1 MPGAHRHG
9 DSRFCGATTIVTGQ
23 STVKVNGI
31 LWAVEG
37 DKDTH
42 CNMGDLVPIYGAL
55 NVYAEGKLVI
65 CAAGDTAAE
74 DIPGCIPPEH
84 PPGETDPSGHSMD
97 VIVYGGAA
105 GGGS

>member
-1 MPGAHRHG
+1 
-9 DSRFCGATTIVTGQ
+9 VTGQ

-42 CNMGDLVPIYGAL
+42 CNQGALSAVYGAT

-65 CAAGDTAAE
+65 CAMGDIAASDKQACFIKHPAGATN
-74 DIPGCIPPEH
+74 PL
-84 PPGETDPSGHSMD
+84 GHSND
-97 VIVYGGAA
+97 VVVYGGGA